1 MISDLLPSLALL
13 VPPVRLRIAIVAD
26 AQAVLAVLLQGVT
39 SLAFHTGEVEDV
51 DDDSGHSASAK
62 GNHSYGGDGD
72 ARNRPFCLFMI
83 KQSKSIVQ
91 FQASPCKTTF
101 FQGKRHHSSQAD
113 SIYHL

>member
-1 MISDLLPSLALL
+1 M
-13 VPPVRLRIAIVAD
+13 PPVRLRIAIVAD

-39 SLAFHTGEVEDV
+39 SLPFNTGDVEDV
-51 DDDSGHSASAK
+51 DDDSGHVDSAK
-62 GNHSYGGDGD
+62 KRNSYGGDGD

-91 FQASPCKTTF
+91 YQASPCKTAF